1 MTAPNPAAARR
12 DAEEA
17 RARLLAADSAQA
29 RRYAMEE
36 CCVALE
42 ALLAAEP
49 SAPTPL
55 HFVCTDFP
63 GPGNECVF
71 VECEDGTGRSI
82 NAGEWVRRPDGL
94 VALVTRVPAP
104 PAPGMDWSGTTGT
117 VMPPAHGTA
126 SIVRSDSSPAQPLP
140 TCVNCGSNFFDPAPP
155 PRDAVREAAERLWYS
170 LTPPRSTTDDGMLLV
185 RAEDVEMVLRALDAH
200 RGGGA

>member
-63 GPGNECVF
+63 GPGDECVF
-71 VECEDGTGRSI
+71 VECEDGGGHGV

-94 VALVTRVPAP
+94 VALVVTALPAANP
-104 PAPGMDWSGTTGT
+104 CS
-117 VMPPAHGTA
+117 VC
-126 SIVRSDSSPAQPLP
+126 RQPLARHRHGGP
-140 TCVNCGSNFFDPAPP
+140 CSCRFCCNRPLPLDGDG
-155 PRDAVREAAERLWYS
+155 RDG
-170 LTPPRSTTDDGMLLV
+170 DN
-185 RAEDVEMVLRALDAH
+185 
-200 RGGGA
+200 GAGPFEE